1 MARGKHIAGL
11 AIENLLQHI
20 FVEYRL
26 RIYVLLVPKLLDF
39 VFLISRRFLELF
51 SFHKT
56 LPSSKFT
63 SEGKF

>member
-1 MARGKHIAGL
+1 MARGKHISGL

-26 RIYVLLVPKLLDF
+26 RIYVFLVHKLLEF
-39 VFLISRRFLELF
+39 VFLISRRLLKLF
-51 SFHKT
+51 SFRKT

-63 SEGKF
+63 SQGKF

>member
-1 MARGKHIAGL
+1 MARGKHIAGS

-26 RIYVLLVPKLLDF
+26 RIYVLLAPKLLEF
-39 VFLISRRFLELF
+39 VFLISRRLLELF